1 MNAWWLLVLASYAVG
16 SFPTAELIGRL
27 TGNDPTSEGSGN
39 PGASNMF
46 RVAGKRAGVAVLVG
60 DALKGLIPAAIGF
73 AADGRPLAVACG
85 VAAMLGH
92 ILPFARGFR
101 IGGKG
106 VATLGGA
113 CVFLYPLV
121 TPALV
126 VVWLTTFRLFR
137 SAAIGS
143 FVIALLLPVGVA
155 LRGRPSWEVAAMAGA
170 TGIVIIRHWSNLRGA
185 THHEDTPLSQ

>member
-1 MNAWWLLVLASYAVG
+1 VNAWWLLVLVSYAVG

-46 RVAGKRAGVAVLVG
+46 RVAGKRAGLAVLVG
-60 DALKGLIPAAIGF
+60 DALKGLVPAAIGF

-113 CVFLYPLV
+113 CLFLYPLI
-121 TPALV
+121 TIALAA
-126 VVWLTTFRLFR
+126 VWVLTVRLFR
-137 SAAIGS
+137 SAAIAS

-155 LRGRPSWEVAAMAGA
+155 LRGRPAWEVAAMAAA
-170 TGIVIIRHWSNLRGA
+170 TAVVIIRHWSNLRG
-185 THHEDTPLSQ
+185 TGYEEETPLTR